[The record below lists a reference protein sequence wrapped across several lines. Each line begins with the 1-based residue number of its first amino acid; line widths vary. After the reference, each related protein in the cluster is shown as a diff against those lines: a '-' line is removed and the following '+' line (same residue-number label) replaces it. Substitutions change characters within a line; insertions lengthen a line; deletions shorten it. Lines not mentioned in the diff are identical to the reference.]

1 MPEQLAEEFTV
12 LEMIEIATLT
22 GLIEQHDKAA
32 SELREKRAALALK
45 IYKEQGIPYADFAEP
60 MNMQPI
66 GVYKL
71 LVKANNGEKLNFV

>member
-1 MPEQLAEEFTV
+1 MLG
-12 LEMIEIATLT
+12 MIEIATLT

-32 SELREKRAALALK
+32 AELREKRANLALK
-45 IYKEQGIPYADFAEP
+45 MYKEQGIPYADFAEP

-71 LVKANNGEKLNFV
+71 LVKANKGKKLS